1 MANQGYNINIMIT
14 RKMSAKEARDNFSE
28 LLGTVYFGK
37 EPVIVE
43 KQGTPYAVVINPQEY
58 QKFESYKQ
66 AAKKRFFEIVDEIRK
81 ANQDKSFDE
90 VYRDVTEIVEDVR
103 RERHVKGK

>member
-1 MANQGYNINIMIT
+1 MIT
-14 RKMSAKEARDNFSE
+14 RKMSAKEARDNFSQ

-58 QKFESYKQ
+58 QKFEVYKK
-66 AAKKRFFEIVDEIRK
+66 AAKQRFFEIVDEISE
-81 ANQDKSFDE
+81 ANKDNSFDQ
-90 VYRDVTEIVEDVR
+90 VIKDVTDMVDEVR
-103 RERHVKGK
+103 KERYAKGK